1 MTRITGSIR
10 RFVRNEE
17 AATMVE
23 YALMVALIAA
33 VCMTIV
39 GTLGGQIDAVFT
51 DVSNR
56 LTAGG

>member
-23 YALMVALIAA
+23 YGLMLALIAVVCLVA
-33 VCMTIV
+33 VGLV
-39 GTLGGQIDAVFT
+39 GTNANGVFNQIA
-51 DVSNR
+51 
-56 LTAGG
+56 TAIGAA